1 MIIANRL
8 RNKTLNFN
16 RACPK
21 TIAAVLSRQR
31 LSSNKEVGTI
41 AATSLKSAGNSEMKS
56 WIPVTNLE
64 LQRITTQSLIH
75 EVAEQQRELAAKV
88 VPWFLKNMPA
98 SYFRRIPENIRSQHV
113 KAITA
118 IHDLMHSDLSLKI
131 ETKSNDGSLTVTYIA
146 SQNKPGMLHTQ
157 IQGLLCP
164 TNCELSSVQVFSSLD
179 GELALNIFTFQT
191 LNAGKKIATADDMS
205 LVKSYLKDLKAG
217 KYVGLTEVP
226 DYDDSIFSDVAMDFF
241 RQRIRPAYAANC
253 DPRRFLLMRKMYEQ
267 VRNNDAA
274 MVQCELLSPQS
285 AEALSVGGSQNAWIT
300 IASANVIPEVLLR
313 LCSAII
319 SSRQLNINR
328 ANLDSIDNPESS
340 TPELSGNVTMLRLLV
355 SASKEGIDLNPEGEF
370 MSILRRDLK
379 RAKWL
384 DNETTDLGLYQFPSL
399 GLDRAEVITA
409 LCSMIHGPLY
419 KENSQ
424 AYASIKS
431 IIQLI
436 SSHQRV
442 IGIAKE
448 IASLFLQRFNPAG
461 PISDV
466 SFADKCKELDE
477 NIQVLH
483 FDAAKVALAKMLKV
497 VQSVL
502 RTNFFSED
510 RYALSLRVKPAIM
523 MSNPAAVMPFG
534 VFFIHGRHFNAFH
547 CRFRDIARG
556 GLRIVTPQNS
566 DQFALESSR
575 QFDEAYSL
583 SFAQQLKNKDIP
595 EGGAKGVILVNTPSI
610 EVNKRFFAM
619 RKSVKGFADSMLDL
633 IVKDSIVNLVDLY
646 GKEELIYLGPD
657 EQIIPSDIDWITQ
670 RAGERG
676 YPIPAAFMSSKKD
689 AGFNHKEFGVTSEGI
704 VVYLDVAL
712 RQALHINPKKDNFT
726 IKLTGGPDGDVAGNL
741 IRILFRDYRDTCKV
755 VGIADGFGVAEDPNG
770 LDPDELLRLVTES
783 LPISSYSRDKLSA
796 TGVAMSAVNSDEGAI
811 RRNTMHFRVKSDAFI
826 PAGGRP
832 NTINSDNWHLFLDE
846 NKKPSSPLIV
856 EGANIFITADA
867 RTKLFEAGKVAI
879 VKDSSANKCG
889 VITSSCEVA
898 ASMLLSKE
906 EFMSIKQELVQDV
919 LQNLRNLARLE
930 GELLFREYK
939 NYPGQ
944 LPQFSERISFAIA
957 KVTDA
962 ITDALA
968 DVQPEDAL
976 FKELLPL
983 IRDNLPKKLA
993 DVAGDRISDRFPVQY
1008 QRNAIAS
1015 NLASMIVYKEG
1026 IHVIESQPDQRIAE
1040 RAFLYYRADKAIQ
1053 SVVASF
1059 QPLSNDSKE
1068 AAVIV
1073 DVLKRG
1079 GARTLLNI
1087 F

>member
-1 MIIANRL
+1 MISASRL
-8 RNKTLNFN
+8 RSSIQNIN
-16 RACPK
+16 RASANSVK
-21 TIAAVLSRQR
+21 AFLSRKR
-31 LSSNKEVGTI
+31 LSSTKDLGTS
-41 AATSLKSAGNSEMKS
+41 AANSLQNEARSDMKS
-56 WIPVTNLE
+56 WIPLTNLE

-113 KAITA
+113 KAIAA

-131 ETKSNDGSLTVTYIA
+131 ETKSNDGSHTITYIA
-146 SQNKPGMLHTQ
+146 SQTKSGILYTQ
-157 IQGLLCP
+157 IQGLTCP
-164 TNCELSSVQVFSSLD
+164 LNCELSSVQVFSSLD

-205 LVKSYLKDLKAG
+205 VVKAYLNDLKAG
-217 KYVGLTEVP
+217 KFVGQPEAP
-226 DYDDSIFSDVAMDFF
+226 IYDDSIYSDDAMDFF
-241 RQRIRPAYAANC
+241 RQRIRPDYAANC

-274 MVQCELLSPQS
+274 MVQCELISPQS
-285 AEALSVGGSQNAWIT
+285 ADALAAGGAQNAWIT

-319 SSRQLNINR
+319 SSRQLHINR

-340 TPELSGNVTMLRLLV
+340 SPELNGNVTMLRLLV
-355 SASKEGIDLNPEGEF
+355 SANKEGIDLNPEGEF

-384 DNETTDLGLYQFPSL
+384 DNETTDLGLHKFPSL

-419 KENSQ
+419 KQNSQ

-436 SSHQRV
+436 NSNPKI
-442 IGIAKE
+442 IGMAEE

-461 PISDV
+461 SISDEV
-466 SFADKCKELDE
+466 FAAKYKELYE
-477 NIQVLH
+477 KIQVLH
-483 FDAAKVALAKMLKV
+483 FDAAEVALTKMLEV

-510 RYALSLRVKPAIM
+510 RYALSMRVKPTIM
-523 MSNPAAVMPFG
+523 VSNPAAVMPFG

-583 SFAQQLKNKDIP
+583 SYAQQLKNKDIP

-619 RKSVKGFADSMLDL
+619 RKAVKGFADSMLDL
-633 IVKDSIVNLVDLY
+633 IVKDSITNLVDLY

-712 RQALHINPKKDNFT
+712 RQALHINPKTDNFT

-770 LDPDELLRLVTES
+770 LDPDELLRLVAES
-783 LPISSYSRDKLSA
+783 LPISSYSKDKLSA
-796 TGVAMSAVNSDEGAI
+796 TGVAMSANSDEGAI
-811 RRNTMHFRVKSDAFI
+811 RRNSMHFRVKSDAFI

-867 RTKLFEAGKVAI
+867 RTKLFENGKVAI

-919 LQNLRNLARLE
+919 LHNLRNLARLE

-993 DVAGDRISDRFPVQY
+993 DVAGLWL
-1008 QRNAIAS
+1008 
-1015 NLASMIVYKEG
+1015 LANKCVE
-1026 IHVIESQPDQRIAE
+1026 
-1040 RAFLYYRADKAIQ
+1040 F
-1053 SVVASF
+1053 
-1059 QPLSNDSKE
+1059 
-1068 AAVIV
+1068 AA
-1073 DVLKRG
+1073 LPREPT
-1079 GARTLLNI
+1079 RS
-1087 F
+1087 